1 MRVVYSDLIN
11 TTVPD
16 SASAQE
22 VFDTLKRNF
31 PELSNGSFEITGS
44 GDDRTMRVFVKSGSK
59 A

>member
-1 MRVVYSDLIN
+1 MRVVYGDLIN

-16 SASAQE
+16 SANTTE
-22 VFDTLKRNF
+22 VFQTLQRNF
-31 PELSNGSFEITGS
+31 PELSNGSFEILGS